1 MLDKA
6 EAEILSLDNIILVF
20 IKLAKAWNNHLQTGF

>member
-6 EAEILSLDNIILVF
+6 EAETLSLANIILVCV
-20 IKLAKAWNNHLQTGF
+20 KLAKAWNNHLQTGF